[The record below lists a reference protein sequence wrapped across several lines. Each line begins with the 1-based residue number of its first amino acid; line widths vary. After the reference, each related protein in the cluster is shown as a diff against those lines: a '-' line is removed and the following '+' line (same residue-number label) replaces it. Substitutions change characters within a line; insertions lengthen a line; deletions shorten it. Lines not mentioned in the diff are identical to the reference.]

1 MNFWC
6 ALVFPRD
13 FRRQEVSKSKHIFEM
28 WLWCVVSCAPLVV
41 AFIVSTGPEV
51 GRRSR
56 IQDLPSVGSG
66 PLVVCSMPF
75 ARFPALLV
83 VHCI

>member
-1 MNFWC
+1 M
-6 ALVFPRD
+6 
-13 FRRQEVSKSKHIFEM
+13 SKSKHIFEM
-28 WLWCVVSCAPLVV
+28 WLWCGVSCAPLVV

-51 GRRSR
+51 GRLSR

-66 PLVVCSMPF
+66 PLVVCSPPF
-75 ARFPALLV
+75 ARLSALLV

>member
-1 MNFWC
+1 MWC
-6 ALVFPRD
+6 
-13 FRRQEVSKSKHIFEM
+13 E
-28 WLWCVVSCAPLVV
+28 CVWSCAPLVV

-51 GRRSR
+51 GRLSML
-56 IQDLPSVGSG
+56 QDLPDLPEVGSG